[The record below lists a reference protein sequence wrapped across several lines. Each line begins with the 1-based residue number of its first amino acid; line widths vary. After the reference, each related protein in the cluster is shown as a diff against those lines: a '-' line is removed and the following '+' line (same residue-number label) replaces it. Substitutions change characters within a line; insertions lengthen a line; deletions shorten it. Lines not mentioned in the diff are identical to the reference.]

1 MAIEVGLQNGGLA
14 TSLAMT
20 HFTPM
25 TAIPGVVSSTYHAV
39 SGALLANYWSNKSLE
54 KDENHKLKNVKES
67 IHV

>member
-1 MAIEVGLQNGGLA
+1 MTIEVGLQNGGLA
-14 TSLAMT
+14 TSLTMT

>member
-1 MAIEVGLQNGGLA
+1 
-14 TSLAMT
+14 MT
-20 HFTPM
+20 HFTPI